1 MKLLTADGEK
11 GGDDLIKAV
20 EGFDDRDD
28 DVESDSDGDSDSDDD
43 DEYVS
48 TLCTCFMSCSIVGS
62 LTLSNS

>member
-1 MKLLTADGEK
+1 M
-11 GGDDLIKAV
+11 

-48 TLCTCFMSCSIVGS
+48 TFCICCEFCCVQL
-62 LTLSNS
+62 LAL